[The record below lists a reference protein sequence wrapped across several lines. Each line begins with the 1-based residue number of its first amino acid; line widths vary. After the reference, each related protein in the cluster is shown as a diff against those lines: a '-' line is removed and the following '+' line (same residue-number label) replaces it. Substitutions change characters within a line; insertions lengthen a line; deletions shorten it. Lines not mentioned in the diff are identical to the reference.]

1 MVSVADGFVLVDKP
15 GGWTSHDV
23 VARCRGIFALRR
35 IGHAG
40 TLDPMATGLL
50 VLALGRATRLL
61 RFVQDSAKSYE
72 ATAVFG
78 VATDSLDADGSIL
91 SREEMPVDEDE
102 LRRVAERFIGV
113 IPQVPP
119 MVSALKVEGRRLY
132 RLARAGVEVE
142 REARAV
148 VVHALDIDEV
158 SPGPYPEVTFRV
170 TCGSGTYV
178 RVLADDMARALGGRA
193 HIISLRRTAI
203 GPHRVED
210 AWTIQGLE
218 SAAGEGHLET
228 AVLSP
233 AAGLS
238 QLPAVTVDDATAGAV
253 RNGATFAAG
262 PCAAVTGS
270 YRVLDASGAL
280 LAVYAGDGR
289 RASAEVVI
297 G

>member
-1 MVSVADGFVLVDKP
+1 M
-15 GGWTSHDV
+15 
-23 VARCRGIFALRR
+23 RR

-61 RFVQDSAKSYE
+61 RFVQEAAKTYE
-72 ATAVFG
+72 AVAMFG

-91 SREEMPVDEDE
+91 TREEMPVDEDE
-102 LRRVAERFIGV
+102 LRRVAGRFIGV

-119 MVSALKVEGRRLY
+119 MVSAVKVEGRRLY

-142 REARAV
+142 RHARPV
-148 VVHALDIDEV
+148 QIHALEIEEV
-158 SPGPYPEVTFRV
+158 SPGIYPEVSFRV

-178 RVLADDMARALGGRA
+178 RVLADDLARALGGRA
-193 HIISLRRTAI
+193 HLTSLRRSAI
-203 GPHRVED
+203 GPHRVAD
-210 AWTIQGLE
+210 AWTIGALE
-218 SAAGEGHLET
+218 AAAGDGTLER
-228 AVLSP
+228 AVLTA

-238 QLPAVTVDDATAGAV
+238 HLPAITADEASIGAV

-262 PCAAVTGS
+262 PCAAVIGPC
-270 YRVLDASGAL
+270 RVLDASGAL

-289 RASAEVVI
+289 RAAAEVVI

>member
-1 MVSVADGFVLVDKP
+1 M
-15 GGWTSHDV
+15 
-23 VARCRGIFALRR
+23 RR

-50 VLALGRATRLL
+50 VMALGRATRLL
-61 RFVQDSAKSYE
+61 RFVQEAAKAYE
-72 ATAVFG
+72 AVAVFG

-91 SREEMPVDEDE
+91 SREEMPVDEGE
-102 LRRVAERFIGV
+102 VRRVAQRFIGV

-119 MVSALKVEGRRLY
+119 MVSAVKVEGRRLY
-132 RLARAGVEVE
+132 QLARAGVEV
-142 REARAV
+142 ARSARPV
-148 VVHALDIDEV
+148 QIHTLDVDDV

-178 RVLADDMARALGGRA
+178 RVLADDIARALGGRA
-193 HIISLRRTAI
+193 HLISLRLTAI
-203 GPHRVED
+203 GPHRIED
-210 AWTIQGLE
+210 AWTIEALKA
-218 SAAGEGHLET
+218 AAGEGSLDT

-233 AAGLS
+233 ASGLS
-238 QLPAVTVDDATAGAV
+238 HLPAVTVDEATNGAV

-262 PCAAVTGS
+262 PCAAVIGT

-280 LAVYAGDGR
+280 LAVYTGDGR